1 VIDLDDELAVRAG
14 DPGGMLGTVAAF
26 PEQCREGYRQGRLAA
41 PLPEVLDVSSIAFC
55 GMGGS
60 AVAGDVIRALYAD
73 RLPVPVVVVRSSEL
87 PEFCGPHSLVLAS
100 SYSGGTAEALACFD
114 EAIKRGCRVI
124 AIASGG
130 ELAFRAEELEL
141 ARVTLP
147 GGFMPRAALGYIAL
161 GALGALE
168 AVGFIPPLEHDL
180 EAAAAELAALAA
192 TCTPS
197 APSAVNRA
205 KHLARE
211 IGDRTPVVWGGEGI
225 GSVAA
230 GRWKTQFNENAKIPA
245 WASSL
250 PELDHNE
257 VVGWSQGAGSRSFL
271 VALRHEGE
279 PSDVGARFG
288 PSLDIARAAGATV
301 EEVWA
306 SGGSTLSRFL
316 SLSLLGDFTSSY
328 LGIAR
333 GVDPTPIEAIERV
346 KRALEE
352 A

>member
-14 DPGGMLGTVAAF
+14 DPGGMLATVAAF
-26 PEQCREGYRQGRLAA
+26 CEHCREGYRLGRAA
-41 PLPEVLDVSSIAFC
+41 TPLPEVQDVQSIAFC

-60 AVAGDVIRALYAD
+60 AVAGDVIRTLYAD

-87 PEFCGPHSLVLAS
+87 PEFCGPHSLVLVS
-100 SYSGGTAEALACFD
+100 SHSGGTAEALACFD
-114 EAIKRGCRVI
+114 EAMKRGCRVI

-130 ELAFRAEELEL
+130 ELAARAEELEL
-141 ARVTLP
+141 ACVALP
-147 GGFMPRAALGYIAL
+147 GGFMPRAAFGYIAL

-168 AVGFIPPLEHDL
+168 AVGFVPPLEHDV
-180 EAAAAELAALAA
+180 EAASAELAALAA
-192 TCTPS
+192 TCAPS

-230 GRWKTQFNENAKIPA
+230 GRWKTQFNENAKVPA

-257 VVGWSQGAGSRSFL
+257 VVGWSQGAGSRSFV

-279 PSDVGARFG
+279 PPDVAARFG
-288 PSLDIARAAGATV
+288 PSLEIASAAGALV

-316 SLSLLGDFTSSY
+316 SLSLLGDFTTSY

-333 GVDPTPIEAIERV
+333 GFDPTPIEAIERV
-346 KRALEE
+346 KRALAE

>member
-1 VIDLDDELAVRAG
+1 MLA
-14 DPGGMLGTVAAF
+14 TVAAF
-26 PEQCREGYRQGRLAA
+26 SEHCREGYRLGRAAA
-41 PLPEVLDVSSIAFC
+41 PLPEVQDVRSIAFC

-60 AVAGDVIRALYAD
+60 AVAGDVIRTLYAD

-87 PEFCGPHSLVLAS
+87 PEFCGPHSLVLVS
-100 SYSGGTAEALACFD
+100 SHSGGTAEALACFD
-114 EAIKRGCRVI
+114 EAVKRGCRVI

-130 ELAFRAEELEL
+130 ELAARAEELEL
-141 ARVTLP
+141 ACVALP
-147 GGFMPRAALGYIAL
+147 GGFMPRAAFGYIAL

-168 AVGFIPPLEHDL
+168 AVGFVPPLEHDV
-180 EAAAAELAALAA
+180 EAASAELTALAA
-192 TCTPS
+192 TCAPS

-230 GRWKTQFNENAKIPA
+230 GRWKTQFNENAKVPA

-257 VVGWSQGAGSRSFL
+257 VVGWSQGAGSRSFV

-279 PSDVGARFG
+279 PPDVAARFG
-288 PSLDIARAAGATV
+288 PSLEIARAAGALV

-316 SLSLLGDFTSSY
+316 SLSLLWDFTTSY

-346 KRALEE
+346 KRALAE

>member
-147 GGFMPRAALGYIAL
+147 GGCAPVANDPAAVVTRSEVGCSIATSATSTAS
-161 GALGALE
+161 GPTSA
-168 AVGFIPPLEHDL
+168 P
-180 EAAAAELAALAA
+180 AA
-192 TCTPS
+192 TSQP
-197 APSAVNRA
+197 
-205 KHLARE
+205 
-211 IGDRTPVVWGGEGI
+211 G
-225 GSVAA
+225 
-230 GRWKTQFNENAKIPA
+230 PA
-245 WASSL
+245 
-250 PELDHNE
+250 
-257 VVGWSQGAGSRSFL
+257 
-271 VALRHEGE
+271 
-279 PSDVGARFG
+279 
-288 PSLDIARAAGATV
+288 
-301 EEVWA
+301 
-306 SGGSTLSRFL
+306 
-316 SLSLLGDFTSSY
+316 
-328 LGIAR
+328 
-333 GVDPTPIEAIERV
+333 
-346 KRALEE
+346 
-352 A
+352 

>member
-14 DPGGMLGTVAAF
+14 DPGGMLATVAAF
-26 PEQCREGYRQGRLAA
+26 CEHCREGYRLGRAAA
-41 PLPEVLDVSSIAFC
+41 PLPEVQDVRSIAFC

-60 AVAGDVIRALYAD
+60 AVAGDVIRTLYAD
-73 RLPVPVVVVRSSEL
+73 RLPMPVVVVRSSEL
-87 PEFCGPHSLVLAS
+87 PEFCGPHSLVLVS
-100 SYSGGTAEALACFD
+100 SHSGGTAEALACFD
-114 EAIKRGCRVI
+114 EAMKRGCRVI

-130 ELAFRAEELEL
+130 ELAARAEELEL
-141 ARVTLP
+141 ACVALP
-147 GGFMPRAALGYIAL
+147 GGFMPRAAFGYIAL

-168 AVGFIPPLEHDL
+168 AVGFVPPLEHDV
-180 EAAAAELAALAA
+180 EAASAELAALAA
-192 TCTPS
+192 TCAPS
-197 APSAVNRA
+197 APSAVNQA

-230 GRWKTQFNENAKIPA
+230 GRWKTQFNENAKVPA

-257 VVGWSQGAGSRSFL
+257 VVGWSQGAGSRSFV

-279 PSDVGARFG
+279 PPDVAARFG
-288 PSLDIARAAGATV
+288 PSLEIARAAGALV

-306 SGGSTLSRFL
+306 SGGATLSRFL
-316 SLSLLGDFTSSY
+316 SLSLLGDFTTSY

-346 KRALEE
+346 KRALAE